1 MKILRKQPR
10 SCGKKP
16 VHFISL
22 TNSFIILYAN
32 VFFVIINVVLFFVFS
47 FSIPLPPF
55 LLDVPFS
62 KYLTGAK
69 LKKGLN
75 LNSNGN
81 FAFRQGQND
90 IEDGVHAKAN
100 GGYDGHYADAGPPSA
115 NGTNRF
121 VQPQLEQQQQQQAAV
136 SPPDYAVVDK
146 SKKKNKDT
154 NNGNENIPDYTVVD
168 KSKKKKNKK
177 AETEDPYA
185 EVEDPKKVGKRSQA
199 SRFSFETEHQ
209 S

>member
-1 MKILRKQPR
+1 MFCFL
-10 SCGKKP
+10 
-16 VHFISL
+16 
-22 TNSFIILYAN
+22 
-32 VFFVIINVVLFFVFS
+32 VLPS
-47 FSIPLPPF
+47 PF
-55 LLDVPFS
+55 QSHLFCWTLPFS

-69 LKKGLN
+69 LKKRLN

-90 IEDGVHAKAN
+90 IEDGVHAKVN
-100 GGYDGHYADAGPPSA
+100 GGYADAGPPSA

-121 VQPQLEQQQQQQAAV
+121 VQPQPEQQQQHQQQAAV
-136 SPPDYAVVDK
+136 TPPDYAVVDK
-146 SKKKNKDT
+146 SKKKNKDN
-154 NNGNENIPDYTVVD
+154 NNGNENIPDYAVVD